1 MATKPKHDPN
11 TIADNRR
18 ARFDYEILDT
28 YEAGVM
34 LEGSEVKSIR
44 NGAVQINEAYVSV
57 MGHEIF
63 LIGAHIAK
71 YANAGYAGHT
81 DERRTRKLLL
91 HAKEI
96 TNLKKERE
104 AQGCTLIPLKLY
116 WKNNRVKLRIGVAK
130 GKKQH
135 DKRASIKERD
145 WNRQKQRMFKG

>member
-1 MATKPKHDPN
+1 MAKSKHNPN
-11 TIADNRR
+11 TIAVNRR

-28 YEAGVM
+28 YEGGLV

-44 NGAVQINEAYVSV
+44 AGNVHINEAYASIVGGE
-57 MGHEIF
+57 MF

-81 DERRTRKLLL
+81 DERRTRKVLL

-96 TNLKKERE
+96 ENLKFERE
-104 AQGCTLIPLKLY
+104 AKGSTLIPVKLY
-116 WKNNRVKLRIGVAK
+116 WKNNRVKIAIAVAK

-135 DKRASIKERD
+135 DKRAAIKERD